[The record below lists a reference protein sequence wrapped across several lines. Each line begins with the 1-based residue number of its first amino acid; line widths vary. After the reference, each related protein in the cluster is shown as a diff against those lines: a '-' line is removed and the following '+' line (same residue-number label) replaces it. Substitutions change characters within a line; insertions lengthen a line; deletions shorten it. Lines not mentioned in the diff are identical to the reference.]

1 MVAAHRLLRS
11 VTSGAMTPPTW
22 TPAAPWDPSVPHGCI
37 VGSGSPGGPE
47 AADRRSELVDVRI
60 GIVQSIKELEVELG
74 DDAERDAV
82 IADIEAAL
90 SKAEGVLWLTD
101 RRGRRV
107 AVPVA
112 KVAYIEV
119 GAPVSDRRVGFGAP

>member
-1 MVAAHRLLRS
+1 M
-11 VTSGAMTPPTW
+11 
-22 TPAAPWDPSVPHGCI
+22 
-37 VGSGSPGGPE
+37 
-47 AADRRSELVDVRI
+47 DVRI